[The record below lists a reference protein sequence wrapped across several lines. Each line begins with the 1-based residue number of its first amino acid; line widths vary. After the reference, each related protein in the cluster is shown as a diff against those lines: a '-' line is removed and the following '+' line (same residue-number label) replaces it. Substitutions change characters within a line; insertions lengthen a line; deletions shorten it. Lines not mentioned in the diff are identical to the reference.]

1 MKRIRHLTLAVGM
14 IISALFAEGYKLPPD
29 EILKVFDAP
38 EEQLLAM
45 ISGTDKAVEYA
56 YERYE
61 SLESLSEKKLS
72 LAGNTISPKLFSEK
86 IRFPKLYLKIV
97 DFNTLKRIQVTPE
110 DENKILDFEISPD
123 RRSIA
128 YLSQLSDGVYLRVA
142 DVETGRMI
150 FKDDKKL
157 NMSMSELLIKWSAD
171 SGSLFIP
178 RPFYGN
184 EPEPEKT
191 TADIA
196 PVTEESFGKTA
207 QLRTYSNLLQTAFDV
222 RLFEYFFTSQFVRL
236 NFVSG
241 TEVPIGEPGIYRS
254 FSESPDGKYFLV
266 RVINKPYSFTV
277 PYYRFGFSW
286 KVLDED
292 GKEVKLLVAKDIQDE
307 IPIGGVETGLRDP
320 RWIPAENS
328 MLCWIEA
335 NDDGDPK
342 KKAPN
347 RDSFYKLNAPFDKKS
362 ELFLK
367 TKNRGYISG
376 FTSDRGRLV
385 YLDYDRDN
393 EWLST
398 YYGSYDG
405 SSDDKMLFT
414 RSENEKY
421 EHPGDFVTQK
431 LPNGYNVIRVKKGL
445 FYLYGQGYSP
455 EGNFP
460 FLQSFDPETAE
471 KKLLFKCADKTYA
484 NFSSFT
490 GTGTDMILY
499 TRETIDEPRN
509 YFTLDL
515 KSGERKQ
522 ITENSDHAPI
532 VRQIKTE
539 LVTYMRNDSVT
550 LSAKLYLPP
559 DFEEGKKYPVMIWAY
574 PREFVELSTA
584 GQISGSQFTFTR
596 FWGASVKY
604 LALHG
609 YIVLDNA
616 SMPIV
621 GDVQKRNDSF
631 IEQIV
636 SNAEAALDYLDG
648 HGLIDRSRAAVGG
661 HSYGAFMTA
670 NLLAHSDLFCAGIAN
685 SGAYNRTLTPF
696 GFQSEERT
704 YWQAKDF
711 YHSASPFSN
720 AEKIKTPLLL
730 IHGADDS
737 NAGTYPMQSE
747 RMYAAIKGNGGTA
760 RLVMLPYEGHGY
772 ESREANL
779 HVLAEICEWLDKFLK
794 NNK

>member
-1 MKRIRHLTLAVGM
+1 MKVLKSLILTIFIAVL
-14 IISALFAEGYKLPPD
+14 SVYAEGYKLPPD

-38 EEQLLAM
+38 DEQLLTM
-45 ISGTDKAVEYA
+45 ISGTDKAIEYTYA
-56 YERYE
+56 RYE
-61 SLESLSEKKLS
+61 SLESLSREKLS
-72 LAGNTISPKLFSEK
+72 LAGNIIFPKLHSEK

-97 DFNTLKRIQVTPE
+97 DLISGEKTPVSQAE
-110 DENKILDFEISPD
+110 DSTILDFEVSPD
-123 RRSIA
+123 RKYIA

-142 DVETGRMI
+142 EIETGRMI
-150 FKDDKKL
+150 FKDENKL
-157 NMSMSELLIKWSAD
+157 NMSMSELLIKWSTD
-171 SGSLFIP
+171 SKYLFIP
-178 RPFYGN
+178 RPVYGSD
-184 EPEPEKT
+184 PVPEKT
-191 TADIA
+191 VDDIS

-207 QLRTYSNLLQTAFDV
+207 QLRTYSNLLQTAFDI

-236 NFVSG
+236 DFISG
-241 TEVPIGEPGIYRS
+241 TETAVGEPGIYRS

-266 RVINKPYSFTV
+266 RKINKPYSFTV
-277 PYYRFGFSW
+277 PYYRFGYSW
-286 KVLDED
+286 LILDSSAKTV
-292 GKEVKLLVAKDIQDE
+292 KELVTKSVQDE

-320 RWIPAENS
+320 RWIPAENL

-342 KKAPN
+342 KKVPN
-347 RDSFYKLNAPFDKKS
+347 RDSFYKLKAPFTEKPG
-362 ELFLK
+362 LFLK

-376 FTSDRGRLV
+376 FTAEKGRLV

-393 EWLST
+393 EWMST

-405 SSDDKMLFT
+405 SKEDKLLFT

-421 EHPGDFVTQK
+421 EHPGDFVTEK
-431 LPNGYNVIRVKKGL
+431 LPNGYDVIRTADGI

-460 FLQSFDPETAE
+460 FLQSFSAE
-471 KKLLFKCADKTYA
+471 SGEKHILFKCGQGAYE

-490 GTGTDMILY
+490 GTGTDRILF
-499 TRETIDEPRN
+499 TRETPDKPRN
-509 YFTLDL
+509 YFTMVLNT
-515 KSGERKQ
+515 GELKQ
-522 ITENSDHAPI
+522 ITENTDHAPE
-532 VRQIKTE
+532 VRNIKTE
-539 LVTYMRNDSVT
+539 LVTYAREDSVT
-550 LSAKLYLPP
+550 LSGKLYLPP
-559 DFEEGKKYPVMIWAY
+559 DYEEGKKYPVMIWAY
-574 PREFVELSTA
+574 PREYVELSTA
-584 GQISGSQFTFTR
+584 GQVTGSRYTFTR

-621 GDVQKRNDSF
+621 GDVRKRNDTF
-631 IEQIV
+631 IGQIRM
-636 SNAEAALDYLDG
+636 NAEAALDYLDRR
-648 HGLIDRSRAAVGG
+648 GLIDRSRAAVGG

-670 NLLAHSDLFCAGIAN
+670 NLLAHSDLFRAGIAN

-696 GFQSEERT
+696 GFQSEDRT

-711 YHSASPFSN
+711 YHSASPFTN
-720 AEKIKTPLLL
+720 ADSIKTPLLL

-747 RMYAAIKGNGGTA
+747 RMYAAIKGNGGIA

-779 HVLAEICEWLDKFLK
+779 HVLAEICEWLDRFLK
-794 NNK
+794 